1 LIKGLPIDKLSKE
14 NFSKFTSQPAAH
26 CNEYEMVLELR
37 PPSPTKEESDSGS
50 EYMDDDSDD
59 EAEEAQV

>member
-1 LIKGLPIDKLSKE
+1 
-14 NFSKFTSQPAAH
+14 
-26 CNEYEMVLELR
+26 MVLELR